1 MTGTAKALVRRM
13 ADVRYATRFFV
24 GAGIDIGAGSDP
36 LSLYAEQFPLMT
48 RLRVWDMPDGDAQK
62 LATIPDDSLD
72 FAHSSHCHEHMVDPM
87 AALQRW
93 FAVVKPGGHLVL
105 LIPDED
111 LYEQGIWPSNKNT
124 DHKWTFSLYKKRS
137 WSAKSINVLALLTQ
151 LPPSAETVKLEKLDA
166 SYRYRLPPLDQ
177 TLTPIGECGIEIVL
191 RKRPQIEVDAGG
203 RLPKQ
208 GTLSRA
214 EIHAL
219 TGLNVGPAPAP
230 APAPAATPAPAP
242 APAAPDIGEL
252 LNRAVA
258 AQQARNFPAAEA
270 LYREVLALSP
280 DNFDATHLLGVLYR
294 QRGDSALA
302 VGQIR
307 KALVLAPRSATAYG
321 NLGNALRDVRRFDE
335 ALACYE
341 SVLALQPQNAE
352 AHFQRGNIL
361 RDLGQHEAA
370 AGAYSDSLALRPN
383 NADTLNGLG
392 NSHYS
397 LERPLEAVEAYRA
410 ALGANPEF
418 ADAYSNCAVVLR
430 VLGRH
435 DEALAYYEKALAL
448 KPDFHEAETN
458 RGVALCDLGR
468 YAEARE
474 GYARVLAAKPD
485 DPLARM
491 NSAMCALLLGDFAE
505 GWPNYEWRW
514 QAGNFPKPQLDV
526 PQWMGE
532 ADLTGKRI
540 LLYAEQG
547 LGDTIQFVRYAPL
560 VAARGARV
568 VVQAQAALKSLLQ
581 TLDGVESV
589 LDQDEKLPPIDLQC
603 PLMSL
608 PLAFDTQ
615 LASIPAAVPYLRTDK
630 KRVAAWRKKLG
641 QKDRKRVGLVWS
653 GNTAHKN
660 DRNRSIPL
668 AELVPLFAADVV
680 FFSLQKEMRDE
691 DAETAKKFANF
702 THFGATLR
710 DFADTAALVE
720 TMDIVVAVDTSV
732 LHLAGALGKPTL
744 ALVAFNPDWRWLLDR
759 NDTPWYPNT
768 ELVRQNARGDWSDAL
783 KRIYNRLTKLG

>member
-13 ADVRYATRFFV
+13 ADMRYATRFFV
-24 GAGIDIGAGSDP
+24 GSGIDIGAGSDP

-48 RLRVWDMPDGDAQK
+48 ALRVWDMPDGDAQK
-62 LATIPDDSLD
+62 LASIPDESLD
-72 FAHSSHCHEHMVDPM
+72 FAHSSHCLEHMVDPM

-124 DHKWTFSLYKKRS
+124 DHKWTFALYKKRS
-137 WSAKSINVLALLTQ
+137 WSAKSINVLAMLTQ
-151 LPPSAETVKLEKLDA
+151 LPASAETVKLEKLDA

-191 RKRPQIEVDAGG
+191 RKRLPAEIEAGG
-203 RLPKQ
+203 RLPKP
-208 GTLSRA
+208 GNLSRA

-219 TGLNVGPAPAP
+219 TGLNVGPAPTPVP
-230 APAPAATPAPAP
+230 APAPVPA
-242 APAAPDIGEL
+242 APAAPDIGEI

-258 AQQARNFPAAEA
+258 AQQARNFAAAEA
-270 LYREVLALSP
+270 LYREVLAQDP
-280 DNFDATHLLGVLYR
+280 DNFDATHLLGVLFR

-321 NLGNALRDVRRFDE
+321 NLGNALRDAKRFDE

-383 NADTLNGLG
+383 HADTLNGLG
-392 NSHYS
+392 NSYYS

-430 VLGRH
+430 VQGRH

-448 KPDFHEAETN
+448 KPDFYEAETN

-615 LASIPAAVPYLRTDK
+615 LATIPAAVPYLRADK
-630 KRVAAWRKKLG
+630 KRVAHWRKKLG
-641 QKDRKRVGLVWS
+641 QKDKKRIGLVWS

-660 DRNRSIPL
+660 DRNRSIAL
-668 AELVPLFAADVV
+668 ADLAPLFAADVA

-691 DAETAKKFANF
+691 DAETAKKLANF
-702 THFGATLR
+702 LHFGAALR
-710 DFADTAALVE
+710 DFTDTAALVE
-720 TMDIVVAVDTSV
+720 AMDLVVAVDTSV

-744 ALVAFNPDWRWLLDR
+744 ALIPFNPDWRWLLAR
-759 NDTPWYPNT
+759 SDTPWYPNT
-768 ELVRQNARGDWSDAL
+768 ELVRQNQRGDWTDAL
-783 KRIYNRLTKLG
+783 KRIYNSFTNIG

>member
-62 LATIPDDSLD
+62 LATIPDESLD
-72 FAHSSHCHEHMVDPM
+72 FAHSSHCLEHMVDPT

-111 LYEQGIWPSNKNT
+111 LYEQGIWPSNKNA
-124 DHKWTFSLYKKRS
+124 DHKWTFALYKKRS
-137 WSAKSINVLALLTQ
+137 WSPKSINVLALLTQ
-151 LPPSAETVKLEKLDA
+151 LPASAETVKLEKLDA

-191 RKRPQIEVDAGG
+191 RKRLPAEIDAGG

-208 GTLSRA
+208 GALSRA

-230 APAPAATPAPAP
+230 APAPTPAPAP
-242 APAAPDIGEL
+242 APAVPDIGEL

-258 AQQARNFPAAEA
+258 AQQAKNFAAAEA
-270 LYREVLALSP
+270 LYREVLAQSP
-280 DNFDATHLLGVLYR
+280 DNFDATHLLGVLFR

-321 NLGNALRDVRRFDE
+321 NLGNALRDVKRFDD

-341 SVLALQPQNAE
+341 SVLVLQPQNAE

-361 RDLGQHEAA
+361 RDMGQHEAA

-383 NADTLNGLG
+383 HADTLNGLG

-397 LERPLEAVEAYRA
+397 LDRPVEAVEAYRA
-410 ALGANPEF
+410 ALAANPAF

-491 NSAMCALLLGDFAE
+491 NSAMCALLLGDFE
-505 GWPNYEWRW
+505 SGWPNYEWRW

-547 LGDTIQFVRYAPL
+547 LGDTIQFVRYAPM

-568 VVQAQAALKSLLQ
+568 VVQAQSALKSLLR

-608 PLAFDTQ
+608 PLAFETQ
-615 LASIPAAVPYLRTDK
+615 PATIPAAIPYLRADL
-630 KRVAAWRKKLG
+630 KRVAYWRKKLG
-641 QKDRKRVGLVWS
+641 QKDKKRIGLVWS

-660 DRNRSIPL
+660 DRNRSIKL
-668 AELVPLFAADVV
+668 AELAPLFAADVT

-691 DAETAKKFANF
+691 DAETARKLNNF
-702 THFGATLR
+702 VHFGATLQ

-720 TMDIVVAVDTSV
+720 SMDLVVAVDTSV
-732 LHLAGALGKPTL
+732 LHLAGALGKRTL
-744 ALVAFNPDWRWLLDR
+744 ALIAFNPDWRWMLEDSQTR
-759 NDTPWYPNT
+759 WYPNT
-768 ELVRQNARGDWSDAL
+768 ELVRQSRRGDWSEAL
-783 KRIYNRLTKLG
+783 KRIYNVLIKLA